1 MNYHMTPDPNNDAL
15 RALLETLTGFADQ
28 LRYELQRGD
37 SPRSYADILH
47 IESVIATAR
56 ETTAALAASPKNDSA
71 QWAVGAA
78 KEIVAEWITGIKEQY
93 GVGDPP
99 EPLRQVAIRGNAAI
113 IQKHAPIGSS
123 PSAQGEDSARLDW
136 LEKYLMS
143 LSRITS
149 PDMSGLRYVGQ
160 CSNPAKERGEG
171 GPSYLR
177 IQGATIRAAI
187 DAARKETAK

>member
-1 MNYHMTPDPNNDAL
+1 MTPDPKINDAL
-15 RALLETLTGFADQ
+15 RACADAIND
-28 LRYELQRGD
+28 LVHVM
-37 SPRSYADILH
+37 DIA
-47 IESVIATAR
+47 I
-56 ETTAALAASPKNDSA
+56 
-71 QWAVGAA
+71 AVGILSDGAEDGPRGQAIAA
-78 KEIVAEWITGIKEQY
+78 RSLALKVLATPTPHET
-93 GVGDPP
+93 
-99 EPLRQVAIRGNAAI
+99 
-113 IQKHAPIGSS
+113 

-143 LSRITS
+143 LSRLTS